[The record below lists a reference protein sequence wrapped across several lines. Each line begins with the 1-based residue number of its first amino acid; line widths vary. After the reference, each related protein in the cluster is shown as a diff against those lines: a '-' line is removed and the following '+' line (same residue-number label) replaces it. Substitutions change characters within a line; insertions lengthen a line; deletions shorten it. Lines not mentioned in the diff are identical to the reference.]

1 MAIPAPSPC
10 PSFEALHDAADAS
23 TLPADLAS
31 HVAACETCRALLTS
45 IREDNALAAE
55 LAAADAATRIARA
68 ATRVTP
74 GGEPA
79 AAELAP
85 GARIAG
91 YTIRGVLGAG
101 AMGMV
106 YLAEQDHPR
115 RPVALKLIRADYAS
129 ADTLRRFEH
138 EAAALALLKHPGI
151 AQVYQAGSATVEGD
165 ARGPRPFMAMELV
178 DGQTLD
184 HYVKT
189 RSPSRAERLRL
200 VAALADAVD
209 HAHRRGVIH
218 RDLKPSNII
227 VESDQA
233 TKRPSKDGKHDAGGA
248 VSGAAVASPRILDF
262 GIAKLTEE
270 APGPDTTQPGGFVGT
285 FAYAAPEQVAG
296 DPGAIDARADVF
308 ALGVILYELLVGQ
321 RPFDLGTSLADAV
334 RAITE
339 ARMIAPATRGVALDG
354 ELLTILTV
362 ALSPAP
368 ERRYQSAASLGED
381 LRRYLDKRPLRARPD
396 STLYTLRKAIARHPY
411 RAATAA
417 AFVVLA
423 TTAAAVAITLQ
434 LRATAAARLQASVSD
449 TFLTALESTDRDAD
463 DTPNVITVDDLFNT
477 FGQSIDQR
485 LREHP
490 RERADYLLRLGRA
503 MASHRRFERAESI
516 LEGVLA
522 TRRAARPA
530 DPLAIAEAAY
540 ELARVCSR
548 LNKYQQ
554 ADDLL
559 REALAARTAA
569 YGPRDERT
577 LDVLH
582 SLGGNLNLWK
592 RYDQAEAIFREVVA
606 QQRRANADSW
616 RLPKALNDLSAAIR
630 PQGRFEEALEVSRES
645 LAELERVMG
654 HEHKH
659 VPVAIANVVANLIS
673 LERYD
678 EARPLIERGHAIRL
692 KIFGPDDPRIADS
705 LVQMANLERR
715 IGGDGQSP
723 AAQQALNRAVQYVS
737 DALRI
742 RQNIYKGD
750 HESIAE
756 GLSIL
761 GQIRMRQAQHADAC
775 PTLRAAM
782 EMRTRLPRAADGD
795 VGHSESLLGEC
806 LGLGGRNPEAER
818 LLRSGLDK
826 VRSAYGPDHARTRD
840 AEERLRVYLERIR

>member
-1 MAIPAPSPC
+1 MSAPAPSPC
-10 PSFEALHDAADAS
+10 PPFEALHDAADEAALPEELAAHIATCES
-23 TLPADLAS
+23 CRTLLG
-31 HVAACETCRALLTS
+31 S

-74 GGEPA
+74 AGEPA
-79 AAELAP
+79 AAELSP

-115 RPVALKLIRADYAS
+115 RPVALKLIRADFAS

-151 AQVYQAGSATVEGD
+151 AQIYQAGSAAVEGD
-165 ARGPRPFMAMELV
+165 ASRGPRPFMAMELV
-178 DGQTLD
+178 DGLSLD
-184 HYVKT
+184 QYVKALN
-189 RSPSRAERLRL
+189 PSRAEHLRL

-218 RDLKPSNII
+218 RDLKPSNIL
-227 VESDQA
+227 VEREAA
-233 TKRPSKDGKHDAGGA
+233 T
-248 VSGAAVASPRILDF
+248 PRILDF
-262 GIAKLTEE
+262 GIAKLTDE
-270 APGPDTTQPGGFVGT
+270 APGADTTQPGGFVGT

-334 RAITE
+334 QAISE
-339 ARMIAPATRGVALDG
+339 ARMIAPATRGVTLDS
-354 ELLTILTV
+354 ELMTILSV
-362 ALSPAP
+362 VLAPAP
-368 ERRYQSAASLGED
+368 DRRYQSAAALAED

-396 STLYTLRKAIARHPY
+396 SMLYTLRKAIARHPY

-417 AFVVLA
+417 AFVVFA
-423 TTAAAVAITLQ
+423 ITAATIAITLQ
-434 LRATAAARLQASVSD
+434 LRAAAAARLQASVSD
-449 TFLTALESTDRDAD
+449 TFLTALENTDRDAD

-477 FGQSIDQR
+477 LGQSIDQR
-485 LREHP
+485 LSAHP

-503 MASHRRFERAESI
+503 MASHRRYDRAASV
-516 LEGVLA
+516 LEDVLA
-522 TRRAARPA
+522 TRRAARVS
-530 DPLAIAEAAY
+530 DPIAIAEAAY
-540 ELARVCSR
+540 ELAKVYGRQS
-548 LNKYQQ
+548 KFEQ
-554 ADDLL
+554 ADGLL
-559 REALAARTAA
+559 REALDTRTRAF
-569 YGPRDERT
+569 GPSDERT
-577 LDVLH
+577 LEVQH

-592 RYDQAEAIFREVVA
+592 RYDQAEVIFRDVVA
-606 QQRRANADSW
+606 RQRQVNPDSW

-645 LAELERVMG
+645 LAELERIMG
-654 HEHKH
+654 SEHKH

-673 LERYD
+673 LERFD
-678 EARPLIERGHAIRL
+678 EARPLVERGHAIRV
-692 KIFGPDDPRIADS
+692 KIFGPDDPRAADS
-705 LVQMANLERR
+705 LLLMANLERR
-715 IGGDGQSP
+715 IGGDGHTP
-723 AAQQALNRAVQYVS
+723 AQQQALNKAVQYVS

-742 RQNIYKGD
+742 RQNIFKGD
-750 HESIAE
+750 NEAVAE
-756 GLSIL
+756 ALSIL
-761 GQIRMRQAQHADAC
+761 GQIRMRQKQYADAC

-806 LGLGGRNPEAER
+806 LGLSGRNPEAER

-826 VRSAYGPDHARTRD
+826 VQTAYGPSHARTRD
-840 AEERLRVYLERIR
+840 ADERLRVYLERTP